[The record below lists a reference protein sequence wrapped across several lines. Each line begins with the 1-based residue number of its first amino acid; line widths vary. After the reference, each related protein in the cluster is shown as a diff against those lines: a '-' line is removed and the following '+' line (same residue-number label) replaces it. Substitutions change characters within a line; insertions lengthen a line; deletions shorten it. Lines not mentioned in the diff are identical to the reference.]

1 MITKMG
7 RLLAI
12 DYGLKRTGIAVSDP
26 LKIIASPLD
35 TIATEKLLEWL
46 KNYQN
51 NEALERFI
59 VGMPTNLDQS
69 DTHTTQAVK
78 QLIKKLQNDFPN
90 IPVSEVDERFTSKI
104 AQQAMVLGGMK
115 KKNRQKKE
123 NVDKI
128 SATLI
133 LQSYLEQ
140 QH

>member
-1 MITKMG
+1 MG

-12 DYGLKRTGIAVSDP
+12 DFGFKRTGIAVSDP

-35 TIATEKLLEWL
+35 TIPTENLFEWL
-46 KNYQN
+46 KNYQQ
-51 NEALERFI
+51 NESLERFI

-69 DTHTTQAVK
+69 NTHTTDAVK
-78 QLIKKLQNDFPN
+78 KLIEKLQLDFPD
-90 IPVSEVDERFTSKI
+90 IPISVVDERFTSKI
-104 AQQAMVLGGMK
+104 AQQSMILGGMK

-123 NVDKI
+123 NIDKI

-140 QH
+140 QR

>member
-1 MITKMG
+1 MG

-12 DYGLKRTGIAVSDP
+12 DFGFKRTGIAVSDP

-35 TIATEKLLEWL
+35 TIPTENLFEWL
-46 KNYQN
+46 KNYQH
-51 NEALERFI
+51 NESLEQLI

-69 DTHTTQAVK
+69 NTHTTNAVK
-78 QLIKKLQNDFPN
+78 QLIKKLQKDFPD
-90 IPVSEVDERFTSKI
+90 IPVSVVDERFTSKI
-104 AQQAMVLGGMK
+104 AQQTMILGGMK

-123 NVDKI
+123 NIDKI

-140 QH
+140 QR